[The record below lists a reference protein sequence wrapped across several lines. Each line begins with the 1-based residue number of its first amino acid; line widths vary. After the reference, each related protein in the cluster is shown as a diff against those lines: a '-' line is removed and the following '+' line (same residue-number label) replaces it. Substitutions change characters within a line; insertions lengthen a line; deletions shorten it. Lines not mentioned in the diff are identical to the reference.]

1 MSELLQLGR
10 GHEYIDDTEVIKQG
24 DPFVSYGQKNDYPD
38 YLIDLYQKSAVH
50 NALCNSIATWVYGEG
65 VTSPQMQSKAESWA
79 KFNALFEGGIGKNT
93 IQKCIL
99 DLKVHG
105 GYYLSI
111 SYSVDRTTIS
121 EVNHIPFECM
131 RVEPELNGEESEFY
145 LYSKNWSDY
154 KTVGYKK
161 VKSFDPNQ
169 KKSYPNQIACF
180 KAYSV
185 GQYYYPKP
193 DYQGGINYIEL
204 DKNVSEFH
212 LANIKN
218 GLAPS
223 FMINFSNGI
232 PSEEKR
238 RAVKNQIE
246 QELAGASNAGKF
258 IVSFSDD
265 RNNSPEITVM
275 PQSDADKQYEFL
287 SKEITSKVMISHRV
301 VSPRLFGVNADG
313 GGLGNNADELRTASV
328 LFEENVIDNYRDLLT
343 ESFELIMF
351 EAGQPLKLEFVS
363 KNPFEQEENV
373 KRDVEEI
380 EASKHEFKSISDIDT
395 KPTKG
400 MVEEA
405 KKGLDWRREYGRG
418 GTEVGVARARDISN
432 GKNLSISSIKR
443 MYSFFSRHE
452 KATKKGKGF
461 EIGEDGFPS
470 AGRIAWA
477 LWGGDAGFSWVSKK
491 IKEIE
496 NVENLSVEIDMTD
509 EDENTWLEY
518 LADKGEKVNTD
529 EWELLEETDVL
540 DPELEAET
548 HNTPYNFFKRYADP
562 DAKSKID
569 KGLYKIRYRYS
580 ENLSKNSR
588 LFCRNMV
595 ANAKMGVSYRF
606 EDINEMSADGI
617 NGEFAERGKSKYSI
631 WLYKGGCYCH
641 HKFVRQ
647 VWFRK
652 RVKGK
657 FLPNKGLDN
666 DKDVTNQEPKGSGL
680 RNAKGWRKAN
690 TRTIDMPNRGKVN

>member
-1 MSELLQLGR
+1 MSELLQLGK

-79 KFNALFEGGIGKNT
+79 KFNTLFEGGIGKNT

-131 RVEPELNGEESEFY
+131 RVEPEFNGEESEFY
-145 LYSKNWSDY
+145 LYSKNWADY

-161 VKSFDPNQ
+161 VKSFDPNE

-405 KKGLDWRREYGRG
+405 KKGLEWRREYSRG

-461 EIGEDGFPS
+461 KIGEDGFPS

-477 LWGGDAGFSWVSKK
+477 LWGGDAGFSWASKK
-491 IKEIE
+491 IKEID
-496 NVENLSVEIDMTD
+496 NVENLSVEVDMTD

-562 DAKSKID
+562 DSKSKID

-666 DKDVTNQEPKGSGL
+666 DKDVTNQEPKGAGL

>member
-10 GHEYIDDTEVIKQG
+10 GHEYVDDTEVIKQG
-24 DPFVSYGQKNDYPD
+24 EPFVSFGKTNDYPD
-38 YLIDLYQKSAVH
+38 FLINLYQKSAVH

-65 VTSPQMQSKAESWA
+65 VTSPQMQGKSESWA
-79 KFNALFEGGIGKNT
+79 KFNTLFEGGIGKNT

-111 SYSVDRTTIS
+111 SYSLDRSTIS

-131 RVEPELNGEESEFY
+131 RVEPEIDGEESQFY
-145 LYSKNWSDY
+145 LYSKNWADY
-154 KTVGYKK
+154 KTVGFKK
-161 VKSFDPNQ
+161 VKSFDPNE

-246 QELAGASNAGKF
+246 EELSGASNAGKF

-287 SKEITSKVMISHRV
+287 SREITSKVMISHRV

-313 GGLGNNADELRTASV
+313 GGLGNNAEELKTASV

-351 EAGQPLKLEFVS
+351 EAGQPIKLDFIS
-363 KNPFEQEENV
+363 KNPFESEEV
-373 KRDVEEI
+373 VDEEVIEESPTGDTEEVVVEDKDVEQVEASYNGAQI
-380 EASKHEFKSISDIDT
+380 SSAIDIIAKVQEGVLTEAQAIVFLIQFLQLPEQVARGFFSDSPEESFAKLYASKHT
-395 KPTKG
+395 LQ
-400 MVEEA
+400 VN
-405 KKGLDWRREYGRG
+405 
-418 GTEVGVARARDISN
+418 EV
-432 GKNLSISSIKR
+432 
-443 MYSFFSRHE
+443 
-452 KATKKGKGF
+452 
-461 EIGEDGFPS
+461 
-470 AGRIAWA
+470 
-477 LWGGDAGFSWVSKK
+477 
-491 IKEIE
+491 
-496 NVENLSVEIDMTD
+496 DMSD

-518 LADKGEKVNTD
+518 LADKGEQMNTD
-529 EWELLEETDVL
+529 EWELLEETEVL
-540 DPELEAET
+540 DAELEAET
-548 HNTPYNFFKRYADP
+548 HNTPFNFFKRYADP
-562 DAKSKID
+562 NDKSKVD

-580 ENLSKNSR
+580 ENISDNSR
-588 LFCRNMV
+588 LFCKNMV
-595 ANAKMGVSYRF
+595 SNAKMGVSYRF

-617 NGEFAERGKSKYSI
+617 NENNFI
-631 WLYKGGCYCH
+631 
-641 HKFVRQ
+641 RQ

-666 DKDVTNQEPKGSGL
+666 DKDVTDQEPKGQGL
-680 RNAKGWRKAN
+680 RNARGWKKAN
-690 TRTIDMPNRGKVN
+690 TAPIDMPNRGKVN

>member
-65 VTSPQMQSKAESWA
+65 VTSPQMQSKSESWA

-131 RVEPELNGEESEFY
+131 RVEPEIDGEESEFY
-145 LYSKNWSDY
+145 LYSKNWADY
-154 KTVGYKK
+154 KNVGFKK
-161 VKSFDPNQ
+161 VKSFDPNE

-232 PSEEKR
+232 PSDEKR

-313 GGLGNNADELRTASV
+313 GGLGNNADELKTASV

-351 EAGQPLKLEFVS
+351 EAGQPLKLDFVS
-363 KNPFEQEENV
+363 KNPFASEEDV

-380 EASKHEFKSISDIDT
+380 EAS
-395 KPTKG
+395 
-400 MVEEA
+400 A
-405 KKGLDWRREYGRG
+405 
-418 GTEVGVARARDISN
+418 
-432 GKNLSISSIKR
+432 
-443 MYSFFSRHE
+443 
-452 KATKKGKGF
+452 
-461 EIGEDGFPS
+461 
-470 AGRIAWA
+470 
-477 LWGGDAGFSWVSKK
+477 
-491 IKEIE
+491 
-496 NVENLSVEIDMTD
+496 EIDMSD

-562 DAKSKID
+562 DSKSKID

-580 ENLSKNSR
+580 ENLSDNSR
-588 LFCRNMV
+588 LFCKNMV

-666 DKDVTNQEPKGSGL
+666 DKDVTNQEPKGAGL

>member
-10 GHEYIDDTEVIKQG
+10 GHEYVDDTEVIKQG
-24 DPFVSYGQKNDYPD
+24 EPFVSFGKTNDYPD
-38 YLIDLYQKSAVH
+38 FLINLYQKSAVH

-65 VTSPQMQSKAESWA
+65 VTSPQMQGKSESWA
-79 KFNALFEGGIGKNT
+79 KFNTLFEGGIGKNT

-111 SYSVDRTTIS
+111 SYSLDRSTIS

-131 RVEPELNGEESEFY
+131 RVEPEIDGEESQFY
-145 LYSKNWSDY
+145 LYSKNWADY
-154 KTVGYKK
+154 KTVGFKK
-161 VKSFDPNQ
+161 VKSFDPNE

-246 QELAGASNAGKF
+246 EELSGASNAGKF

-287 SKEITSKVMISHRV
+287 SREITSKVMISHRV

-313 GGLGNNADELRTASV
+313 GGLGNNAEELKTASV

-351 EAGQPLKLEFVS
+351 EAGQPIKLDFIS
-363 KNPFEQEENV
+363 KNPFESEEV
-373 KRDVEEI
+373 VDEEVIEESPTGDTEEVVVEDKDVEQVEASYNGAQI
-380 EASKHEFKSISDIDT
+380 SSAIDIIAKVQEGVLTEAQAIVFLIQFLQLPEQVARGFFSDSPEESFAKLYASKHT
-395 KPTKG
+395 LQ
-400 MVEEA
+400 VN
-405 KKGLDWRREYGRG
+405 
-418 GTEVGVARARDISN
+418 EV
-432 GKNLSISSIKR
+432 
-443 MYSFFSRHE
+443 
-452 KATKKGKGF
+452 
-461 EIGEDGFPS
+461 
-470 AGRIAWA
+470 
-477 LWGGDAGFSWVSKK
+477 
-491 IKEIE
+491 
-496 NVENLSVEIDMTD
+496 DMSD

-518 LADKGEKVNTD
+518 LADKGEQMNTD
-529 EWELLEETDVL
+529 EWELLEETEVL
-540 DPELEAET
+540 DAELEAET
-548 HNTPYNFFKRYADP
+548 HNTPFNFFKRYADP
-562 DAKSKID
+562 NDKSKVD

-580 ENLSKNSR
+580 ENISDNSR
-588 LFCRNMV
+588 LFCKNMV
-595 ANAKMGVSYRF
+595 SNAKMGVSYRF

-617 NGEFAERGKSKYSI
+617 NENFI
-631 WLYKGGCYCH
+631 
-641 HKFVRQ
+641 RQ

-666 DKDVTNQEPKGSGL
+666 DKDVTDQEPKGQGL
-680 RNAKGWRKAN
+680 RNARGWKKAN
-690 TRTIDMPNRGKVN
+690 TAPIDMPNRGKVN

>member
-50 NALCNSIATWVYGEG
+50 ALCNSIATWVYGEG
-65 VTSPQMQSKAESWA
+65 VTSPQMQSKSESWA

-131 RVEPELNGEESEFY
+131 RVEPEIDGEESEFY
-145 LYSKNWSDY
+145 LYSKNWADY
-154 KTVGYKK
+154 KNVGFKK
-161 VKSFDPNQ
+161 VKSFDPNE

-232 PSEEKR
+232 PSDEKR

-313 GGLGNNADELRTASV
+313 GGLGNNADELKTASV

-351 EAGQPLKLEFVS
+351 EAGQPLKLDFVS
-363 KNPFEQEENV
+363 KNPFASEEDV

-380 EASKHEFKSISDIDT
+380 EAS
-395 KPTKG
+395 
-400 MVEEA
+400 A
-405 KKGLDWRREYGRG
+405 
-418 GTEVGVARARDISN
+418 
-432 GKNLSISSIKR
+432 
-443 MYSFFSRHE
+443 
-452 KATKKGKGF
+452 
-461 EIGEDGFPS
+461 
-470 AGRIAWA
+470 
-477 LWGGDAGFSWVSKK
+477 
-491 IKEIE
+491 
-496 NVENLSVEIDMTD
+496 EIDMSD

-562 DAKSKID
+562 DSKSKID

-580 ENLSKNSR
+580 ENLSDNSR
-588 LFCRNMV
+588 LFCKNMV

-666 DKDVTNQEPKGSGL
+666 DKDVTNQEPKGAGL

>member
-65 VTSPQMQSKAESWA
+65 VTSPQMQSKSESWA

-131 RVEPELNGEESEFY
+131 RVEPEIDGEESEFY
-145 LYSKNWSDY
+145 LYSKNWADY
-154 KTVGYKK
+154 KNVGFKK
-161 VKSFDPNQ
+161 VKSFDPNE

-232 PSEEKR
+232 PSDEKR

-301 VSPRLFGVNADG
+301 VSPRLFGVNSDG
-313 GGLGNNADELRTASV
+313 GGLGNNADELKTASV

-351 EAGQPLKLEFVS
+351 EAGQPLKLDFVS
-363 KNPFEQEENV
+363 KNPFE
-373 KRDVEEI
+373 EEI
-380 EASKHEFKSISDIDT
+380 SEEEVIVESPTEDTEEVVVDDKEIEQVDASYNGAQISSAIDIIAKVQEGVLTEAQAIVFLIQFLQLPEQVAKGFFSDNADESFQKLLASKHEF
-395 KPTKG
+395 
-400 MVEEA
+400 
-405 KKGLDWRREYGRG
+405 
-418 GTEVGVARARDISN
+418 
-432 GKNLSISSIKR
+432 
-443 MYSFFSRHE
+443 
-452 KATKKGKGF
+452 
-461 EIGEDGFPS
+461 
-470 AGRIAWA
+470 
-477 LWGGDAGFSWVSKK
+477 
-491 IKEIE
+491 
-496 NVENLSVEIDMTD
+496 ENLSVEVDMTD
-509 EDENTWLEY
+509 EDENTWIEY

-580 ENLSKNSR
+580 ENLSDNSR
-588 LFCRNMV
+588 LFCKNMV

-666 DKDVTNQEPKGSGL
+666 DKDVTNQEPKGAGL

>member
-145 LYSKNWSDY
+145 LYSKDWANY
-154 KTVGYKK
+154 KTCGFKK
-161 VKSFDPNQ
+161 IKSFDPKE

-232 PSEEKR
+232 PSDEKR

-287 SKEITSKVMISHRV
+287 SREITSKVMISHRV
-301 VSPRLFGVNADG
+301 VSPRLFGVNSDG
-313 GGLGNNADELRTASV
+313 GGLGNNADELKTASV

-351 EAGQPLKLEFVS
+351 EAGQPLKLDFVS
-363 KNPFEQEENV
+363 KNPFE
-373 KRDVEEI
+373 EEI
-380 EASKHEFKSISDIDT
+380 SEEEVIVESPNEDTKEVVVDDKEIEQVDASYNGAQISSAIDIIAKVQEGVLTEAQAIVFLIQFLQLPEQVARGFFSDNADESFEKLLASKHEF
-395 KPTKG
+395 
-400 MVEEA
+400 
-405 KKGLDWRREYGRG
+405 
-418 GTEVGVARARDISN
+418 
-432 GKNLSISSIKR
+432 
-443 MYSFFSRHE
+443 
-452 KATKKGKGF
+452 
-461 EIGEDGFPS
+461 
-470 AGRIAWA
+470 
-477 LWGGDAGFSWVSKK
+477 
-491 IKEIE
+491 
-496 NVENLSVEIDMTD
+496 ENLSVEVDMTD

-529 EWELLEETDVL
+529 EWELLEESDVL

-562 DAKSKID
+562 DSKSKID

-580 ENLSKNSR
+580 ENLSDNSR
-588 LFCRNMV
+588 LFCKNMV

-666 DKDVTNQEPKGSGL
+666 DKDVTNQEPKGAGL

>member
-65 VTSPQMQSKAESWA
+65 VTSPQMQSKSESWA

-145 LYSKNWSDY
+145 LYSKDWADY
-154 KTVGYKK
+154 KNVGFKK
-161 VKSFDPNQ
+161 VKSFDPKE

-180 KAYSV
+180 KSYSV

-232 PSEEKR
+232 PSDEKR

-287 SKEITSKVMISHRV
+287 SREITSKVMISHRV
-301 VSPRLFGVNADG
+301 VSPRLFGVNSDG
-313 GGLGNNADELRTASV
+313 GGLGNNADELKTASV

-351 EAGQPLKLEFVS
+351 EAGQPLKLDFVS
-363 KNPFEQEENV
+363 KNPFE
-373 KRDVEEI
+373 EEI
-380 EASKHEFKSISDIDT
+380 SEEEVIVESPNEDTKEVVVDDKEIEQVDASYNGAQISSAIDIIAKVQEGVLTEAQAIVFLIQFLQLPEQVARGFFSDNADESFEKLLASKHEF
-395 KPTKG
+395 
-400 MVEEA
+400 
-405 KKGLDWRREYGRG
+405 
-418 GTEVGVARARDISN
+418 
-432 GKNLSISSIKR
+432 
-443 MYSFFSRHE
+443 
-452 KATKKGKGF
+452 
-461 EIGEDGFPS
+461 
-470 AGRIAWA
+470 
-477 LWGGDAGFSWVSKK
+477 
-491 IKEIE
+491 
-496 NVENLSVEIDMTD
+496 ENLSVEVDMTD

-529 EWELLEETDVL
+529 EWELLEESDVL

-562 DAKSKID
+562 DSKSKID

-580 ENLSKNSR
+580 ENLSDNSR
-588 LFCRNMV
+588 LFCKNMV

-666 DKDVTNQEPKGSGL
+666 DKDVTNQEPKGAGL